1 MAKKIEETIEIIY
14 PVQPQDAVPSEMMV
28 GLLRD
33 KVNELILVV
42 NSLRE
47 ETIKLKK
54 DKEV

>member
-14 PVQPQDAVPSEMMV
+14 PVQPQDAVPAEMMV